1 MNYIN
6 ARVLNEAEVMIKTG
20 YTIREIARMF
30 HVSKSTVH
38 KDLQERLFKID
49 KNKYKEVEKIIKY
62 HTDVRHIRGGTSTKE
77 KYMKNK

>member
-6 ARVLNEAEVMIKTG
+6 VRVLNEAEVMIKTG
-20 YTIREIARMF
+20 YTIREIAKIF

-62 HTDVRHIRGGTSTKE
+62 HTDIRHIRGGTSTKE
-77 KYMKNK
+77 KYLKNK